1 MSTNNR
7 LIVPE
12 AKMAIDQM
20 KYEIA
25 QELGIHLPEDGYYGK
40 MTTRDMGSI
49 GGYITKR
56 LVALGQQQVSSK
68 RF

>member
-1 MSTNNR
+1 MSSRNR
-7 LIVPE
+7 LVVPE
-12 AKMAIDQM
+12 AKMALERM

-25 QELGIHLPEDGYYGK
+25 QELGIQLPQDGYYGH
-40 MTTRDMGSI
+40 MTTRDIGSI

-56 LVALGQQQVSSK
+56 LVALGQQQLMN

>member
-1 MSTNNR
+1 MSSRGR

-12 AKMAIDQM
+12 AKRAIDQM

-25 QELGIHLPEDGYYGK
+25 QELGIQLPQDGYYGH
-40 MTTRDMGSI
+40 MTTRDIGSI

-56 LVALGQQQVSSK
+56 LVALGQQQLSGN
-68 RF
+68 RY

>member
-1 MSTNNR
+1 MSLKRR

-12 AKMAIDQM
+12 AKRAIDQM
-20 KYEIA
+20 KFEIA
-25 QELGIHLPEDGYYGK
+25 QELGIQLPQDGYYGS

-56 LVALGQQQVSSK
+56 LVALGQQQLSST